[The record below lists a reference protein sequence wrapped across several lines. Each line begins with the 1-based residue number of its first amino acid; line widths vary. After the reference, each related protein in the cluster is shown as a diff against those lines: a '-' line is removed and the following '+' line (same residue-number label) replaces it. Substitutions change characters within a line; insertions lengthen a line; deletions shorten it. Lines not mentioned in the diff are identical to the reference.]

1 MKKRLIWLLGLGL
14 TLVIVPFIINVYSI
28 FRLISLI
35 IGILLIM
42 ISFCL
47 KKKRNIFL
55 IILVPLIILVVSLGL
70 DTLLVYKIR
79 YVPIFSLQVK
89 SNKDV
94 KFYLVQ
100 YSKINE
106 ALYFFTDKKLNKEKY
121 EEVFSKNYT
130 YSKKRVDILKD
141 IKQIFKNKTYQN
153 EDFVTLNNIRKAISN
168 MDKDND
174 SSYTKVNIESINS
187 PFYVSLTKDGTLI
200 FLPAMFYLN
209 YKNNEDTIKYILD
222 ISNIKEVLNQNENKL
237 YDRIVVSKKDLPK
250 QLQNEINKLNTDKS
264 LVRKLIDYL
273 KK

>member
-1 MKKRLIWLLGLGL
+1 MYQENINKKG
-14 TLVIVPFIINVYSI
+14 VK
-28 FRLISLI
+28 
-35 IGILLIM
+35 ILN
-42 ISFCL
+42 
-47 KKKRNIFL
+47 RNIIYSNNIFDKDY
-55 IILVPLIILVVSLGL
+55 IGCSNI
-70 DTLLVYKIR
+70 TKI
-79 YVPIFSLQVK
+79 
-89 SNKDV
+89 SNV
-94 KFYLVQ
+94 NEYFE
-100 YSKINE
+100 KICI
-106 ALYFFTDKKLNKEKY
+106 D

>member
-1 MKKRLIWLLGLGL
+1 MYQENINKKGVKVL
-14 TLVIVPFIINVYSI
+14 N
-28 FRLISLI
+28 
-35 IGILLIM
+35 
-42 ISFCL
+42 
-47 KKKRNIFL
+47 RNIIYSNNIFDKDY
-55 IILVPLIILVVSLGL
+55 IGCSNITKISNVNEYFEKICIDEIL
-70 DTLLVYKIR
+70 
-79 YVPIFSLQVK
+79 K

-153 EDFVTLNNIRKAISN
+153 EDFVTLNNIRKSISN

-200 FLPAMFYLN
+200 FLPTMFYLN